1 MEHNASMVSR
11 VLPLMGLF
19 TIAVFI
25 ADLRSPRGNAIWV
38 LYMIPLW
45 LTLRLPS
52 LRAPITM
59 AIISSTLIVVDY
71 VFSHGSP
78 STFALTNRI
87 LGLIAV
93 WIVAVLLIRYKRVE
107 DRVRESEAR
116 FRQMADTVQEVFW
129 MATPDGQT
137 TTYVSPAYEKV
148 WGRSPAELFADP
160 TAWLEGIHPEDRSRV
175 LATLEQYKKKEA
187 EVEYRVIRPDGSV
200 RWLWDHRYPV
210 SDLQGQLTSV
220 VGFAMDITERKQ
232 TEDALRESDAR
243 FSKLVSSNI
252 LGIIVADLAG
262 RVLEANDAFLGML
275 GFSREDLESGTIR
288 WDHLTP
294 PEWAQVTE
302 QARNDLLT
310 QGAAKPLE
318 KEYFHKNRSRVP
330 VMVGIAL
337 VEPGRGICVCFVLNL
352 TERKRSEAQRERLVR
367 QLQEALSN
375 IKTLKG
381 LLHICT
387 SCQRVRDP
395 KGLWKELETYVRDH
409 SEADFRQDLC
419 PACGEALFPGF
430 YRPREKYH

>member
-1 MEHNASMVSR
+1 MEHNASMDSR
-11 VLPLMGLF
+11 RVIPLMGGLF
-19 TIAVFI
+19 TLAVFI
-25 ADLRSPRGNAIWV
+25 ADLWSPRGIAIWV

-93 WIVAVLLIRYKRVE
+93 WIVAVLLVRYKRVE
-107 DRVRESEAR
+107 YRVRDSEAR

-129 MATPDGQT
+129 MATPDAQT

-148 WGRSPAELFADP
+148 WGRSPAELFTDP

-200 RWLWDHRYPV
+200 RWVWDHRYPV
-210 SDLQGQLTSV
+210 SNPQGRLTSI
-220 VGFAMDITERKQ
+220 VGFAMDITERKH
-232 TEDALRESDAR
+232 TEEALRQSDAR

-288 WDHLTP
+288 WDDLTP
-294 PEWAQVTE
+294 PQWAQVSE

-310 QGAAKPLE
+310 QGAAKPVE
-318 KEYFHKNRSRVP
+318 REYFHKNGSRS
-330 VMVGIAL
+330 
-337 VEPGRGICVCFVLNL
+337 
-352 TERKRSEAQRERLVR
+352 
-367 QLQEALSN
+367 
-375 IKTLKG
+375 
-381 LLHICT
+381 
-387 SCQRVRDP
+387 
-395 KGLWKELETYVRDH
+395 
-409 SEADFRQDLC
+409 
-419 PACGEALFPGF
+419 
-430 YRPREKYH
+430 